1 VKKSTLPTTGSCSF
15 AALRRSSLQ
24 GKERKG
30 REGKGREGKEQGK
43 ERKGFRE
50 GSGKKWKGIR

>member
-30 REGKGREGKEQGK
+30 REGKGREGARQGK
-43 ERKGFRE
+43 ERIQGRQWEEME
-50 GSGKKWKGIR
+50 GN